1 MLEQQKMP
9 ENRTLEVSLADV
21 VLFLKNY
28 LKFLILAPIFFAILG
43 VCFSFL
49 MTRKYTAQTVL
60 LPEYNMGKSN
70 SFFSMAM
77 SMDKTGAEKLV
88 PELYPN
94 ILNSTPFGQ
103 YLLTQPVMDENG
115 HNYKTLR
122 EYLTKSRKPSFLSK
136 ILSFSGNNEPAK
148 KPISTAPKDI
158 LMLSSS
164 ELGLVRS
171 ASSLIQTTVDSK
183 NGIITLGCE
192 MADPVVATILVESSK
207 KYLVNYV
214 EEYRTSKTEEQV
226 TFLEERVAEV
236 KARQQKAEYALQS
249 YRDRN
254 RNSFLNVARIE
265 EQRLQSDFTV
275 AQGVY
280 SDLVTRLEQARIR
293 VKEEKPVFKVLE
305 PAKVPVGK
313 SSPKRVV
320 IGFIFGVAGG
330 FFALMY
336 IIFFKEK
343 YHRRLLDG
351 NT

>member
-1 MLEQQKMP
+1 MLEKQKIQD
-9 ENRTLEVSLADV
+9 NRTLEVSLSD
-21 VLFLKNY
+21 LITFLRNY
-28 LKFLILAPIFFAILG
+28 LKLLILAPIFFAILG

-49 MTRKYTAQTVL
+49 LTKKYTAQTIL

-77 SMDKTGAEKLV
+77 SMDKNGAEKLV

-94 ILNSTPFGQ
+94 ILSSTPFGQ

-115 HNYKTLR
+115 TNYKTLR
-122 EYLTKSRKPSFLSK
+122 EFFEKTRKPSFMSK
-136 ILSFSGNNEPAK
+136 LFSFSSKDDPK
-148 KPISTAPKDI
+148 KKEIITGPKDI
-158 LMLSSS
+158 LVLPSP
-164 ELGLVRS
+164 ELTLIRS
-171 ASSLIQTTVDSK
+171 ASGLIQTTIDSK

-192 MADPVVATILVESSK
+192 MTDPVVATMLVEASK
-207 KYLVNYV
+207 KYLVSYV

-236 KARQQKAEYALQS
+236 KSRQQKAEYALQS

-305 PAKVPVGK
+305 PAKVPVAK
-313 SSPKRVV
+313 SSPKRIV
-320 IGFIFGVAGG
+320 IGFIAGVAGG
-330 FFALMY
+330 FFTLMY
-336 IIFFKEK
+336 IIFFREK
-343 YHRRLLDG
+343 YHQRLLYD
-351 NT
+351 NV

>member
-1 MLEQQKMP
+1 MLEQQKIQ

-28 LKFLILAPIFFAILG
+28 LKLLILAPIFFAILG

-49 MTRKYTAQTVL
+49 MTRKFTAQTIL

-77 SMDKTGAEKLV
+77 SMDKNGAEKLV

-94 ILNSTPFGQ
+94 ILSSTPFGQ
-103 YLLTQPVMDENG
+103 HLLTQPVMDENG
-115 HNYKTLR
+115 TNYKTLR
-122 EYLTKSRKPSFLSK
+122 EYFAKSRKPSFLSK
-136 ILSFSGNNEPAK
+136 LFSFSSSDEPTK
-148 KPISTAPKDI
+148 KPVSAGPKDI
-158 LMLSSS
+158 LMLSSQ
-164 ELGLVRS
+164 ELNLVRS
-171 ASSLIQTTVDSK
+171 ASALIQTTIDSK
-183 NGIITLGCE
+183 NGIITLSCE
-192 MADPVVATILVESSK
+192 MADPVVASMLVEASK

-226 TFLEERVAEV
+226 QFLEDRVAEV
-236 KARQQKAEYALQS
+236 KSRQQKAEYALQS

-280 SDLVTRLEQARIR
+280 SDLISRLEQARIR

-305 PAKVPVGK
+305 PAKVPVAK
-313 SSPKRVV
+313 SSPKRIV
-320 IGFIFGVAGG
+320 IGFICGVAGG
-330 FFALMY
+330 FFTLMY
-336 IIFFKEK
+336 IIFFREK
-343 YHRRLLDG
+343 YHQRLLYG
-351 NT
+351 NI